1 MSLYYELD
9 PADENDEPQLPPLL
23 SAEKVSNDIDVFQ
36 KAISSATTSE
46 TGTVFY
52 SEKNEMVD
60 IAILL
65 NPEVNQKKCNQML
78 YVLIVAAGDAIGALA
93 PPEVMVTH
101 SFPGYIYLNK
111 GEAGVVNFA
120 IDSQNEENQVPEWLV
135 LGLKLKLKQFEDME
149 KDHPDPDITSLETE
163 GAGFISRIRLI
174 ESICRHF
181 LAWINQWEEDGFAPV
196 VKMWGQRIESDKEIN
211 LEGGKSAKF
220 ITVDENGYAVVEK
233 NNKKVFLSPVEFF
246 NKTKEIKLR

>member
-23 SAEKVSNDIDVFQ
+23 SAEKVSKDIDVFQ
-36 KAISSATTSE
+36 KAISSTKTFD

-65 NPEVNQKKCNQML
+65 NPEVNQKKCNQMIYL
-78 YVLIVAAGDAIGALA
+78 LTVAAGDAIGALA

-111 GEAGVVNFA
+111 GEAGVVNLA
-120 IDSQNEENQVPEWLV
+120 IDYQEKGDQIPEWLV
-135 LGLKLKLKQFEDME
+135 LGFKLKIKEFSDME
-149 KDHPDPDITSLETE
+149 QDHPDPDITSLETE
-163 GAGFISRIRLI
+163 GAGFISRTRMV
-174 ESICRHF
+174 ESVCRHF
-181 LAWINQWEEDGFAPV
+181 LAWLNQWEDEGFTPV
-196 VKMWGQRIESDKEIN
+196 IKMWNQRIDSDKEIN
-211 LEGGKSAKF
+211 LTGGQSAKF
-220 ITVDENGYAVVEK
+220 MTVDENGYAVVEK
-233 NNKKVFLSPVEFF
+233 DNKKIFVSPVELF
-246 NKTKEIKLR
+246 NEIKELKLR